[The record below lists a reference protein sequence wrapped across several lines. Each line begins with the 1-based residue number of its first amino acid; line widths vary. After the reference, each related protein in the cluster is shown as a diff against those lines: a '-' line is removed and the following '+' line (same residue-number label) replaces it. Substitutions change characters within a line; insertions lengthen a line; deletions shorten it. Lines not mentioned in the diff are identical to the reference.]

1 MAYNM
6 LYETYVGADDYSLSL
21 KHHGIKGQKWGV
33 RRFQNA
39 DGSLTDAGRKRYGY
53 NPKETKR
60 EFEKVKR
67 TYKITENG
75 AKLRPAYDALNEA
88 RQKANDEYDRFWEK
102 GNDDPEYKALVNQ
115 TVNQM
120 RKNFGVING
129 EDLDDLIES
138 SKNRALSSDINERR
152 TSGIEAE
159 IYANYKKSHP
169 NIQALDDDE
178 INKQEDFW
186 KAADKIADELLSKHG
201 YEAMNNWGNE
211 ERKDPDVAKIIKPT
225 PARSKEMLAGLLR
238 EEAENPGTHAP
249 TPTMLE
255 RIRGKMA
262 EVNQT
267 ISEKKAQRAE
277 AERAKAIENGDVKTV
292 LKYADTMSTNELREV
307 INRANTMRQLNDLA
321 NSDRKST
328 MERIQNAAT
337 KMANFGNAI
346 ANAKGAYD
354 RLQKA
359 FATEDNV
366 DPVEKARNDAY
377 EKSVNAD
384 AIKAMN
390 KARDQAKAAGA
401 STKDQELAA
410 YVARQKHYEAADYA
424 KKRTAELNEAR
435 ARAEAT
441 IKRQNTMKQV
451 KELPGKAQ
459 SSFYKILDGGE
470 WVTNKD
476 GNSEWRQTKVSDL
489 FKKK

>member
-53 NPKETKR
+53 NPK
-60 EFEKVKR
+60 FEKVKR
-67 TYKITENG
+67 VYNVTENG
-75 AKLRPAYDALNEA
+75 AKLRPAYEA
-88 RQKANDEYDRFWEK
+88 WQNAEQKVKEAKDKFWDK
-102 GNDDPEYKALVNQ
+102 GPDDPEYNALVNKV
-115 TVNQM
+115 VNDFKKQGRIDNDPELVELTKM
-120 RKNFGVING
+120 EALDGKRDIRQHSFIAN
-129 EDLDDLIES
+129 DLY
-138 SKNRALSSDINERR
+138 NE
-152 TSGIEAE
+152 
-159 IYANYKKSHP
+159 YKKNHP
-169 NIQALDDDE
+169 NVQALEDDA
-178 INKQEDFW
+178 F
-186 KAADKIADELLSKHG
+186 SKLKE
-201 YEAMNNWGNE
+201 YDRAST
-211 ERKDPDVAKIIKPT
+211 DLTFDVVAKAGRKTLDNWVDGRADGVHVKPE
-225 PARSKEMLAGLLR
+225 AWLKKSFQ
-238 EEAENPGTHAP
+238 EEAEEPGRHVSQ
-249 TPTMLE
+249 PTMLE
-255 RIRGKMA
+255 RVRGKMA

-277 AERAKAIENGDVKTV
+277 AERAKAIEDGDAKTL
-292 LKYADTMSTNELREV
+292 LKYADTMSTNELRDA
-307 INRANTMRQLNDLA
+307 INRANTMKQLKDLA
-321 NSDRKST
+321 DGGNRKST

-359 FATEDNV
+359 FATEDND

-410 YVARQKHYEAADYA
+410 YVARQKHYEAVDYA

>member
-39 DGSLTDAGRKRYGY
+39 NGSLTAEGKRRYSVDGGGGGLKEKAIRVY
-53 NPKETKR
+53 NTAK
-60 EFEKVKR
+60 EKVGKA
-67 TYKITENG
+67 TDYYK
-75 AKLRPAYDALNEA
+75 
-88 RQKANDEYDRFWEK
+88 
-102 GNDDPEYKALVNQ
+102 
-115 TVNQM
+115 
-120 RKNFGVING
+120 
-129 EDLDDLIES
+129 
-138 SKNRALSSDINERR
+138 
-152 TSGIEAE
+152 
-159 IYANYKKSHP
+159 
-169 NIQALDDDE
+169 
-178 INKQEDFW
+178 
-186 KAADKIADELLSKHG
+186 
-201 YEAMNNWGNE
+201 
-211 ERKDPDVAKIIKPT
+211 
-225 PARSKEMLAGLLR
+225 
-238 EEAENPGTHAP
+238 
-249 TPTMLE
+249 
-255 RIRGKMA
+255 
-262 EVNQT
+262 
-267 ISEKKAQRAE
+267 EKKAQRTE
-277 AERAKAIENGDVKTV
+277 AERAKAINDGDVKTI

-307 INRANTMRQLNDLA
+307 INRANTMKQLNDLA

-328 MERIQNAAT
+328 MEKIQNVAT

-359 FATEDNV
+359 FATEDNI

>member
-1 MAYNM
+1 MDI

-39 DGSLTDAGRKRYGY
+39 DGSLTDAGRTRYGY

-75 AKLRPAYDALNEA
+75 AKLRPAFEA
-88 RQKANDEYDRFWEK
+88 MKEAEQKAKDEYDKFWDK
-102 GNDDPEYKALVNQ
+102 GPENPEYNALVNKV
-115 TVNQM
+115 VNDFKKQGRIDNDPELVELTKM
-120 RKNFGVING
+120 EALDGKRNIRQYSFIAN
-129 EDLDDLIES
+129 DLY
-138 SKNRALSSDINERR
+138 NE
-152 TSGIEAE
+152 
-159 IYANYKKSHP
+159 YKKNHP
-169 NIQALDDDE
+169 NIQALDDDT
-178 INKQEDFW
+178 IKKSDDFW
-186 KAADKIADELLSKHG
+186 DAADKTADELLSKHG

-211 ERKDPDVAKIIKPT
+211 ERKDPDVAKIIKPS
-225 PARSKEMLAGLLR
+225 PERSKEMLAGLLR

-255 RIRGKMA
+255 RIRGKMT

-277 AERAKAIENGDVKTV
+277 AERAKAIEDGDVKTI

-307 INRANTMRQLNDLA
+307 INRANTMKQLNDLA

-328 MERIQNAAT
+328 MEKIQNVAT

-359 FATEDNV
+359 FAPEDNV

-384 AIKAMN
+384 AIKVMN

-401 STKDQELAA
+401 SSKDQELAA
-410 YVARQKHYEAADYA
+410 YVARQKHYEAVDYA
-424 KKRTAELNEAR
+424 KKRSAELNEAR
-435 ARAEAT
+435 ARAEAK
-441 IKRQNTMKQV
+441 IKRQNTMKKV
-451 KELPGKAQ
+451 KDLPGTAQ
-459 SSFYKILDGGE
+459 NKFYSLLDGKHYDHVE
-470 WVTNKD
+470 INWL
-476 GNSEWRQTKVSDL
+476 GND
-489 FKKK
+489 KK